1 MTGEIL
7 EVRRCKT
14 SDPFFLARVLGEENM
29 VRIEDEQ
36 LSFVVN
42 PDAKSLEV
50 ETVSFFNVGRPIQ
63 LFNPTIT
70 GTEEALKGLMVALGF
85 SPVAMCSKD

>member
-7 EVRRCKT
+7 EVKRFKT
-14 SDPFFLARVLGEENM
+14 SEPYFLARVSGEENM

-42 PDAKSLEV
+42 PDASALEIQSTSLC
-50 ETVSFFNVGRPIQ
+50 VGRPAQ